1 MKKPLKAVLISA
13 LVYPGLGHFLFKNYI
28 TGTAIIGSFS
38 ICLFLLIGDIITTTN
53 QVIIQVQRGE
63 IPLDVSAISNAILMA
78 PGSSMQTLNI
88 YSYVMIAAWVIGIL
102 DIYRITR
109 KIQK

>member
-13 LVYPGLGHFLFKNYI
+13 LVYPGLGHFLFKHYI
-28 TGTAIIGSFS
+28 AGTIIISSFS
-38 ICLFLLIGDIITTTN
+38 IPLFLLIGNIVATTE
-53 QVIIQVQRGE
+53 QVINQVQRGE
-63 IPLDVSAISNAILMA
+63 IPLDVGAISNAILMA
-78 PGSSMQTLNI
+78 SGSSMQALNV
-88 YSYVMIAAWVIGIL
+88 YTYVMIAAWVIGIV